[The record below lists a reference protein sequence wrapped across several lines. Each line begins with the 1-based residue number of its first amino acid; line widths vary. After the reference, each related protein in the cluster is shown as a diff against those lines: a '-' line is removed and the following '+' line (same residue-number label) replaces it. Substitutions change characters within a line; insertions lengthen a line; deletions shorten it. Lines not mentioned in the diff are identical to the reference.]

1 MSNNAPTPSPQKK
14 EGAVVAKAQITAVTS
29 QTYQGPIPPAS
40 EMQKYAAI
48 NPELPMRIMAM
59 AEKQSAHRQEIEKI
73 AVAES
78 FKQKRLGATYA
89 FILGVIAIAGG
100 VYCIV
105 KGYSAYGIALII
117 ADLAALAGAF
127 AYGTYKS
134 SEERMRKWNEVK
146 PPRE

>member
-1 MSNNAPTPSPQKK
+1 MSDNVKTPSPQKK
-14 EGAVVAKAQITAVTS
+14 EGTVVTKAQITAVTS

-78 FKQKRLGATYA
+78 FKQKSVQTLSRLLRTTLHINFTPGHSLAR
-89 FILGVIAIAGG
+89 FRFLR
-100 VYCIV
+100 
-105 KGYSAYGIALII
+105 SALDEGKLYRL
-117 ADLAALAGAF
+117 
-127 AYGTYKS
+127 
-134 SEERMRKWNEVK
+134 
-146 PPRE
+146 